1 MLKKEKKWQKKVVG
15 FVILAII
22 YLCSQFAVRF
32 FDLLVPPA
40 VVGLLILL
48 LLLVWMQK
56 VPSSLQSMAENILV
70 WIPLGLVPVALGI
83 FELEILNFKMAMAL
97 LLILSVSVTF
107 SLGVTA
113 LLMKW
118 LMGFLQKKPSHPI
131 D

>member
-22 YLCSQFAVRF
+22 YLCSQFIVRF

-48 LLLVWMQK
+48 FFLVWMQK

-118 LMGFLQKKPSHPI
+118 LMVFLQKKPSHPI